1 LFVDVKSE
9 YKEKIASDIDSLQHG
24 NIDNQS
30 YQQKM
35 DQYQQDFIAAF
46 SRQRNANKNLSML
59 SVNYRKAV
67 ETIKSTL
74 SESQFKQFYICHQR

>member
-1 LFVDVKSE
+1 
-9 YKEKIASDIDSLQHG
+9 
-24 NIDNQS
+24 
-30 YQQKM
+30 M
-35 DQYQQDFIAAF
+35 DQYQQDFIAEF

-59 SVNYRKAV
+59 SVNYRKAL